1 MPSIDVT
8 LMFVMMFSASLLGV
22 TAVQLFRV
30 SRSLVGLEATAH
42 TLRARMAVVR
52 LYSK

>member
-30 SRSLVGLEATAH
+30 SRSLVGLASEP
-42 TLRARMAVVR
+42 R
-52 LYSK
+52 SSS

>member
-52 LYSK
+52 LYSQ